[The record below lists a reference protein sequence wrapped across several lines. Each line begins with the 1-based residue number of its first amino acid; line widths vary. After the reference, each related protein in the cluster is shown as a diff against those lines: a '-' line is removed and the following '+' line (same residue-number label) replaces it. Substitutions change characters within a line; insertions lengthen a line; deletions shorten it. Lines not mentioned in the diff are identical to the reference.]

1 MSNRQKQEHK
11 DMMQLLTYSY
21 YSECAR
27 QSELERDFLRAAEL
41 WKVAMLLARHPE
53 NTEWARCRLDLCE
66 HLHRVSKGEC
76 EHASS
81 LPVCYLKSRVLLC
94 KAKNLNATVQEA

>member
-1 MSNRQKQEHK
+1 MSKRQKQEHK

-27 QSELERDFLRAAEL
+27 QSELARDFLRAAEL

-66 HLHRVSKGEC
+66 HLNRVLTGEC
-76 EHASS
+76 EHTNS
-81 LPVCYLKSRVLLC
+81 LPLCYLKSKVQLS
-94 KAKNLNATVQEA
+94 KPKIPATAAQEA